1 MSAAGPSGGGRGRN
15 KLLTGLGVLLIVL
28 GVVGALL
35 IALGG
40 SRRYG
45 DGVKDLARGP
55 ADCVTR
61 LQVDQDDTYYF
72 YVESKGEV
80 ADVRG
85 DCPATGDSFDTSNP
99 DTPTLTLVDADG
111 DAVRLRRADGVTYDT
126 AGYQGELVRSAELDA
141 GRYELSV
148 TADDD
153 VVVAVGGNVDDLK
166 PNLLVPILIGLV
178 GVVLGIVLL
187 VLGRAKR
194 TPPPAPASPI
204 GGQGWNQSPP
214 GAR

>member
-1 MSAAGPSGGGRGRN
+1 MSTPPPPFGQQPGGLPPGLTPGGGGAPPSSSTPPGWIPVGAGPPPQIPVSAAGPSGGGRGRN

-153 VVVAVGGNVDDLK
+153 VVVA
-166 PNLLVPILIGLV
+166 
-178 GVVLGIVLL
+178 
-187 VLGRAKR
+187 
-194 TPPPAPASPI
+194 
-204 GGQGWNQSPP
+204 
-214 GAR
+214 